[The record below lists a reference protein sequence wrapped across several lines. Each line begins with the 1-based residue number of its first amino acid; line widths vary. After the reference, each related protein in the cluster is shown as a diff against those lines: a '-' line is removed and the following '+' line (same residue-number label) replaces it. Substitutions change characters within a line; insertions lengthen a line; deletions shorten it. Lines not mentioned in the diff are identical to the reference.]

1 MVLFS
6 AKKKKKE
13 RQGFLKIVFL
23 ILLFSFLLLFT
34 GKPVYVFF
42 FISIE
47 DRRKALKI
55 VVGELSIR

>member
-6 AKKKKKE
+6 AKKKKE

-23 ILLFSFLLLFT
+23 YFYSPFYCYLQENQFM
-34 GKPVYVFF
+34 FF